1 MREEISREE
10 LDEVLFEDLLR
21 RFLEKTKFNKDVEYV
36 NFKGKEVHSSNGRI
50 TFILHSMGRNTNGCF
65 DIHKLKMKE
74 VDKVL
79 LKDMCTHRRRGT
91 AAQKDLDFIYE
102 NFCKIIDMY
111 Y

>member
-21 RFLEKTKFNKDVEYV
+21 RFLEKTKCEKSVDYV

-50 TFILHSMGRNTNGCF
+50 TYILNSLGRNSYGCYN
-65 DIHKLKMKE
+65 IHKLKMKD
-74 VDKVL
+74 VDKEL
-79 LKDMCTHRRRGT
+79 LKDMCTKRRRCT
-91 AAQKDLDFIYE
+91 ANQEDLDFIYE